1 MWNRAF
7 NPYFSISGAQNG
19 ISSLSCSLS
28 HTLSLLREVVIEQ
41 GESKQMTSAQSSAV
55 RQVDAN
61 LQEKKAAGATNVR
74 SIQLTGLCMCADY
87 TSKMSHILVTLKPNS
102 N

>member
-7 NPYFSISGAQNG
+7 NPYLSISGAQNG
-19 ISSLSCSLS
+19 ICSLS

-61 LQEKKAAGATNVR
+61 LQEKKAAAAATNVR

-87 TSKMSHILVTLKPNS
+87 TSKMSHILGTLKPNS

>member
-1 MWNRAF
+1 MAF
-7 NPYFSISGAQNG
+7 PLSC
-19 ISSLSCSLS
+19 SLSCSLS
-28 HTLSLLREVVIEQ
+28 HTLPLLREVVIEQ

-74 SIQLTGLCMCADY
+74 SIQLT
-87 TSKMSHILVTLKPNS
+87 
-102 N
+102 